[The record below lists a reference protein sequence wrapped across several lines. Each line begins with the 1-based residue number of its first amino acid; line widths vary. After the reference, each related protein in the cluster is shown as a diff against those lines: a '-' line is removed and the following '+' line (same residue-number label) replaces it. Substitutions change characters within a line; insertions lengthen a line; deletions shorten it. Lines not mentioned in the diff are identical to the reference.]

1 MDRDELSRITA
12 GILKMLVK
20 ATQQDRI
27 DFDEDMAHEQ
37 IFYLL
42 APVLADAE
50 KWRRIER
57 AYNSS
62 PPCDC
67 PEWDGYKA
75 ECMIEAAHC
84 PFNDVVNAL
93 EGEGEKG

>member
-1 MDRDELSRITA
+1 MDRDKLSRITA

-42 APVLADAE
+42 APILADAE
-50 KWRRIER
+50 KWRKVKDMHEFKFVRHIESHLSGNQVPICTICGKTIFEI
-57 AYNSS
+57 AL
-62 PPCDC
+62 
-67 PEWDGYKA
+67 DGK
-75 ECMIEAAHC
+75 E
-84 PFNDVVNAL
+84 
-93 EGEGEKG
+93 EG

>member
-1 MDRDELSRITA
+1 MDRDKLSRITA

-42 APVLADAE
+42 APILADAE
-50 KWRRIER
+50 KWRRVKECADSR
-57 AYNSS
+57 
-62 PPCDC
+62 PPCKC
-67 PEWDGYKA
+67 PLWYNDACNLEYGG
-75 ECMIEAAHC
+75 CI
-84 PFNDVVNAL
+84 FRDVVNAL